1 MTDNTSAGEARQY
14 AAAEARRRQSE
25 AGEELATREARTPEM
40 LRLDGGAVDKPR
52 SLASDAWR
60 EMRRRP
66 MFWFALALIVLFIVM
81 AVAPGLFTS
90 IDPHEAILR
99 EARSKPGENGA
110 VFGRD
115 IQGYDIYA
123 RTIYG
128 ARASIMVG
136 ILTTIGTTLLGGII
150 GIAAGFYGGWFDAL
164 LSRVTDMF
172 FALPMLLGGIILM
185 TSVFPNTSETSFFA
199 VVLKVVLVLTIFGWP
214 PIARLMRSAVLQV
227 KPQEYVQAAR
237 ALGASPWRIIV
248 SHILPNAMAPV
259 LVVATINLGVYIA
272 AEATLSFLGIGLV
285 PPAISWGVAISD
297 ATKAIRTLP
306 HILFF
311 PSLFLSLTVLA
322 FILMGDVIRDAFDPK
337 QR

>member
-1 MTDNTSAGEARQY
+1 MTNPTHAPGTVDPSESPEKADASAAQVALSVPAGGSADEAR
-14 AAAEARRRQSE
+14 
-25 AGEELATREARTPEM
+25 
-40 LRLDGGAVDKPR
+40 
-52 SLASDAWR
+52 SLTSDAWR
-60 EMRRRP
+60 QLRRRP
-66 MFWFALALIVLFIVM
+66 MFWFALGLIVLFIVM
-81 AVAPGLFTS
+81 AAFPQLFTQT
-90 IDPHEAILR
+90 DPTEAVLR
-99 EARSKPGENGA
+99 ESRRPPSEANW
-110 VFGRD
+110 FGRD
-115 IQGYDIYA
+115 MQGYDIYA

-136 ILTTIGTTLLGGII
+136 ILTTIATTLVGGTIGII
-150 GIAAGFYGGWFDAL
+150 AGFAGGWLDAVV
-164 LSRVTDMF
+164 SRITDMF
-172 FALPMLLGGIILM
+172 FALPMLLGGILLM
-185 TSVFPNTSETSFFA
+185 TSVFPNTAATPFLLI
-199 VVLKVVLVLTIFGWP
+199 VLKVVVVLAIFGWP
-214 PIARLMRSAVLQV
+214 SIARLMRSAVLQV

-297 ATKAIRTLP
+297 ATVAIRTVP

-322 FILMGDVIRDAFDPK
+322 FILMGDCVRDAFDPK